1 MFLLPQFRPCDGA
14 ATYKEE
20 YRSKDYKPQVI
31 ETELGRQIVAPDTPY
46 VAAAGPRNLYFI
58 DTRFDPESA
67 KYAICT
73 STRMRV

>member
-1 MFLLPQFRPCDGA
+1 MVILLPQFRARKGP
-14 ATYKEE
+14 ATYQEE

-46 VAAAGPRNLYFI
+46 VAAVHPNGLYFI

-67 KYAICT
+67 KYVT
-73 STRMRV
+73 SFSSLI